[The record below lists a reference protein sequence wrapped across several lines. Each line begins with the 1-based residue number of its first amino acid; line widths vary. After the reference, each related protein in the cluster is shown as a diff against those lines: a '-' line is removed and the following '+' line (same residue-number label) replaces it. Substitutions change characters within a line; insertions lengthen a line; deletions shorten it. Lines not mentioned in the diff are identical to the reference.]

1 MDHHPPNTRTIGGL
15 RNMMGQRRTTDS
27 ATVRAYLNEIG
38 RIPMIDA
45 DRERI
50 LGAAIRAWLSQPA
63 DAVQTPAGR
72 AIAQR
77 GQRAKTELIAAN
89 LRLVVAIAK
98 KYVGHGVELLDLIQE
113 GNLGLHRAAEKFDDR
128 LGYKFSTYA
137 TWWIRQSMT
146 RTLSNQARTI
156 RLPVQVGDRL
166 RRIRQASAR
175 LYARLGQPP
184 KLEQL
189 ATELE
194 LTVDE
199 LTTFLSQTRPTLS
212 LDDRL
217 NSTEEDADRRLDLI
231 ADPGSDPQAWVDA
244 IDERDC
250 LRRWLGELDA
260 RERAIVLRR
269 YGLVPG
275 DARLVAIGEELNL
288 TRERVRQI
296 ELAAIAKLRAIATQS
311 THPAVR
317 PRLAAIP
324 HTTPQTIPQQPA

>member
-1 MDHHPPNTRTIGGL
+1 
-15 RNMMGQRRTTDS
+15 MMGQRRTTDS

-63 DAVQTPAGR
+63 AARHTPAGR
-72 AIAQR
+72 AIARR

-89 LRLVVAIAK
+89 LRLVVSIAK
-98 KYVGHGVELLDLIQE
+98 KYVGRGVELLDLIQE

-146 RTLSNQARTI
+146 RALSNQARTI

-184 KLEQL
+184 RLEQL

-199 LTTFLSQTRPTLS
+199 LTAFLSQTRPTLS

-217 NSTEEDADRRLDLI
+217 NNSEEDADQRLDLV
-231 ADPGSDPQAWVDA
+231 ADPDSDPQAWLTA

-250 LRRWLGELDA
+250 LWHWLGQLDE

-275 DARLVAIGEELNL
+275 DARLVAIGQELNL

-296 ELAAIAKLRAIATQS
+296 ELRAIAKLRAIAAQS
-311 THPAVR
+311 PHPTVY
-317 PRLAAIP
+317 PL
-324 HTTPQTIPQQPA
+324 IPQQPA